1 MVKNIFPLVA
11 LSTILA
17 LTSCSDD
24 SNESVNVQEQTQTTT
39 ASKTVMNQSELE
51 EFYVDFD
58 FSQGQ
63 NERLNAVEQLYIKFK
78 PYFNDK
84 FSTLEENE
92 FLDYSISY
100 DYQNNRIFISDVI
113 LYDSEDIASPF
124 FNNPD
129 NQNTTMAVG
138 DKFKATCVGG
148 KKDGKSIKFTES
160 EYETINEYNA
170 MRLALLTD
178 SCLEGGGCVNVC
190 QLNVSTKKLSKN

>member
-1 MVKNIFPLVA
+1 MVKNIFPLIA
-11 LSTILA
+11 LSTILT
-17 LTSCSDD
+17 LSSCSDD
-24 SNESVNVQEQTQTTT
+24 SNESVNVQEQTQTT
-39 ASKTVMNQSELE
+39 ASKTVISPSELE
-51 EFYVDFD
+51 EFYVEFD

-63 NERLNAVEQLYIKFK
+63 NERLNAVTELYNKFA

-84 FSTLEENE
+84 YSTLNENE

-100 DYQNNRIFISDVI
+100 DYQNNRIYISDVV

-148 KKDGKSIKFTES
+148 KKDGKSFTFTES
-160 EYETINEYNA
+160 KYETINEYNA
-170 MRLALLTD
+170 GRLALLTD